1 MNTDETNG
9 NTNNVVEQLVN
20 SVTASLPELKLDAYG
35 RDASERTVELN
46 SHVAEAANCIVE
58 DSSIDVVLG
67 QLKAEFEGASP
78 DTYDEALGYI
88 VYRGIAEIK
97 RQRDAQQAA
106 KAKSKLAETA
116 KLYKSMLALNPALV
130 NEPAFVAKMVAA
142 LGM

>member
-20 SVTASLPELKLDAYG
+20 SVTAMDAYG

-58 DSSIDVVLG
+58 DSSIDVVLA
-67 QLKAEFEGASP
+67 QLKAEFEGGTP
-78 DTYDEALGYI
+78 DTYDEAIGYI

-97 RQRDAQQAA
+97 RQRDAADANKA
-106 KAKSKLAETA
+106 KAKLASTA

-130 NEPAFVAKMVAA
+130 NDPQFVQKMVAA